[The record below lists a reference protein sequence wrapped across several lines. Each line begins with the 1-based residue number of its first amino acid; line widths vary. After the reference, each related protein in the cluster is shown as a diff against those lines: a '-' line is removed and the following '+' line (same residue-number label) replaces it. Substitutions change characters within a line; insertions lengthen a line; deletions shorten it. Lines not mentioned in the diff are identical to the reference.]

1 MGESERYIDRRFKK
15 ITLGQDNNALVALV
29 SINGIGFLILGLIQV
44 IYSLTGTLGTSFAS
58 EILPWFILPA
68 KFATLA
74 KVPWTILSYMF
85 VHTSIIAV
93 FTNMLWLWAF
103 GSILQSMAGNKKLIP
118 IYLYGG
124 LAGAV
129 VFIAANYAIPQLRPL
144 IYFSALQGANAS
156 IMAVAIATTALAP
169 DYRFFRMLNGG
180 IPIWVLTIL
189 YVIIDFAGIGNGGA
203 AFHLAHLAG
212 GLAGFMF
219 ILSLRR
225 GHDGSVW
232 MNRFYNW
239 FMDLFNPDKK
249 ILTPQKTKE
258 KMFYKTGNQKPFEKR
273 SIVTQQRIDEIL
285 DKINQ
290 KGYHLLSEEEKL
302 ILKKA
307 SETEF

>member
-15 ITLGQDNNALVALV
+15 ITIGEDNNALIALI
-29 SINGIGFLILGLIQV
+29 SINGIGFVTLGLIKIV
-44 IYSLTGTLGTSFAS
+44 YLLVDSSSAAFAN
-58 EILPWFILPA
+58 EILPWFVLPA
-68 KFATLA
+68 KLSSLGKA
-74 KVPWTILSYMF
+74 PWTILSYMF
-85 VHTSIIAV
+85 VHTGIIAT

-103 GSILQSMAGNKKLIP
+103 GSILQDMAGNKKLIP

-124 LAGAV
+124 LAGAA
-129 VFIAANYAIPQLRPL
+129 VFIASNYAIPQLRPF
-144 IYFSALQGANAS
+144 IDFSSLSGANAS

-189 YVIIDFAGIGNGGA
+189 YVVIDFVSIGNGGA
-203 AFHLAHLAG
+203 SFHLAHLAG

-219 ILSLRR
+219 IIGLRK
-225 GHDGSVW
+225 GYDAGAW
-232 MNRFYNW
+232 MTRFYLW

-249 ILTPQKTKE
+249 RLTPQKTKE

-273 SIVTQQRIDEIL
+273 SIITQQRIDEIL

-290 KGYHLLSEEEKL
+290 KGYPLLSEEEKN
-302 ILKKA
+302 ILKRA
-307 SETEF
+307 AENEF